1 MKPLKKRPWI
11 CLKYVYELAA
21 SLHTGETRAK
31 KKKLRTHQLNLV
43 PARIRVLPKTSR
55 SVSMR

>member
-31 KKKLRTHQLNLV
+31 KKNYELTN
-43 PARIRVLPKTSR
+43 
-55 SVSMR
+55 